1 MLYGSLVGNVT
12 DATGAAVP
20 GAAVVLTNRA
30 TALVRRATSDDR
42 GQYSFNDL
50 QLGGYDAT
58 VSASGAS

>member
-1 MLYGSLVGNVT
+1 LYGSLVGNVT

-50 QLGGYDAT
+50 QLGDYDAT